1 MVLHAGDGQVAE
13 AGAAV
18 GTAPQVRVVGET
30 GAGVAGVQVAFE
42 VVEGGGS
49 VAVSSVATGT
59 DGVASAGRWTLG
71 QEGPQRLEASA
82 ASLGSVVF
90 RAGASGMP
98 AALEVVRGDGATGE
112 VGTRLSA
119 TPEVRVLDD
128 QGRPMAFVPVT
139 FAADQGSIG
148 TPRVFTDE
156 RGHAAAGSWTLGTQ
170 SGPQQVVA
178 AVAGAGVKGNPAV
191 FRAVAMPSLPRRMEV
206 TRSPAAGEA
215 GQRYLPPAT
224 VRITD
229 AYGNGVPHIA
239 LGLEVLSGRG
249 TVSDAP
255 SYTDD
260 NGQAVID
267 SWTLGRVAGE
277 ENALSVKVLSVGYDL
292 SGAASTLAVVP
303 EEPDFDLWLVYPK
316 APEVAPMVRAAMD
329 AAKTRWE
336 TAING
341 DLPATFAPRDNV
353 LSCVPN
359 GGDYDFRLRARI
371 PFDDLMVLAFV
382 GEIDGP
388 GGLPARSTWCGAAIR
403 AGEVLPSASIV
414 QIDAADVD
422 ALAEIGLLEAVRS
435 ASLGP
440 RPGIRRDRY
449 LELRR
454 AAGLER
460 VRTFLHRA
468 TGHCT
473 VRRCGRNRLRRSQG
487 APGRGCGSDPA
498 GHALARL
505 GLRSRTHESRLGARR
520 ESLEPGDLGG
530 LGGHGLPGSEP
541 PGRGRIRSSGTGR
554 RFGRVRCRRRTACH
568 AWGRHVRH
576 ALDHGRERRRDP
588 HHRVGRRLA
597 MSTSWKKIAATCVA
611 LAAVGCEQDPA
622 ALDPSK
628 PVAVVIAS
636 GNNQTGQIG
645 AELPLDPRVRVI
657 GQTGLPVQGVSVQFQ
672 VEPGSGAVVVSRA
685 VTDGQGIA
693 SAGPWTLG
701 DALGEQQVAATA
713 ADLPQA
719 VFTATATDVPALVE
733 IVAGAGQEAQVGAE
747 VEVLP
752 TVRVLNADGAPVAN
766 LPVTFVA
773 ASGFVAGAENRTGT
787 DGRAAVGGW
796 TLGTKSGAQEL
807 VAAVAGGSIEG
818 NPAVF
823 RAFARPGPPMVL
835 EVSRG
840 DGQEIE
846 VESPAVV
853 RPEVRVLDAHG
864 NGVPRVGVLF
874 EATSGGGAVLRGEQ
888 ITDPA
893 GLASVAAWFAGPAE
907 GRGPDG
913 HGDRGLGS
921 SGFCRAFGDLQRH
934 VRGAVLRHRPGPH
947 ARFPAGRQPRAIVR
961 RSRGHLGGG
970 HRRQPVSR
978 AHAEGRAWPLHRG
991 SEPSAPASRGRLAHL
1006 RDSERNRRRGR
1017 RSRRC
1022 RPGASCDNPTV
1033 SLWPAA

>member
-1 MVLHAGDGQVAE
+1 MKNRSISMRGEADPRSVPRRLVWLLAGLAACESATAPNPENPVAVVLHAGDGQVAE

-422 ALAEIGLLEAVRS
+422 ALAEIGLLEAV
-435 ASLGP
+435 A
-440 RPGIRRDRY
+440 
-449 LELRR
+449 
-454 AAGLER
+454 
-460 VRTFLHRA
+460 LH
-468 TGHCT
+468 H
-473 VRRCGRNRLRRSQG
+473 L
-487 APGRGCGSDPA
+487 
-498 GHALARL
+498 GHALGFGATAIWNFAELL
-505 GLRSRTHESRLGARR
+505 GSNESGPFFTGRQATALFDAAGGIAYEGPKVPLDAAAALTPQAMHWRGSVFGLELMSPALAPAANPLSLVTLGALADMGYRGVNPR
-520 ESLEPGDLGG
+520 AADEYVLPEPGGA
-530 LGGHGLPGSEP
+530 SAA
-541 PGRGRIRSSGTGR
+541 SAA
-554 RFGRVRCRRRTACH
+554 VA
-568 AWGRHVRH
+568 A
-576 ALDHGRERRRDP
+576 
-588 HHRVGRRLA
+588 RLA
-597 MSTSWKKIAATCVA
+597 MH
-611 LAAVGCEQDPA
+611 GD
-622 ALDPSK
+622 
-628 PVAVVIAS
+628 
-636 GNNQTGQIG
+636 GM
-645 AELPLDPRVRVI
+645 
-657 GQTGLPVQGVSVQFQ
+657 SVTRWIMDAN
-672 VEPGSGAVVVSRA
+672 GAVIRIIES
-685 VTDGQGIA
+685 
-693 SAGPWTLG
+693 
-701 DALGEQQVAATA
+701 E
-713 ADLPQA
+713 
-719 VFTATATDVPALVE
+719 
-733 IVAGAGQEAQVGAE
+733 
-747 VEVLP
+747 
-752 TVRVLNADGAPVAN
+752 
-766 LPVTFVA
+766 
-773 ASGFVAGAENRTGT
+773 
-787 DGRAAVGGW
+787 
-796 TLGTKSGAQEL
+796 
-807 VAAVAGGSIEG
+807 GGS
-818 NPAVF
+818 P
-823 RAFARPGPPMVL
+823 
-835 EVSRG
+835 
-840 DGQEIE
+840 
-846 VESPAVV
+846 
-853 RPEVRVLDAHG
+853 
-864 NGVPRVGVLF
+864 
-874 EATSGGGAVLRGEQ
+874 
-888 ITDPA
+888 
-893 GLASVAAWFAGPAE
+893 
-907 GRGPDG
+907 
-913 HGDRGLGS
+913 
-921 SGFCRAFGDLQRH
+921 
-934 VRGAVLRHRPGPH
+934 
-947 ARFPAGRQPRAIVR
+947 
-961 RSRGHLGGG
+961 
-970 HRRQPVSR
+970 
-978 AHAEGRAWPLHRG
+978 
-991 SEPSAPASRGRLAHL
+991 
-1006 RDSERNRRRGR
+1006 
-1017 RSRRC
+1017 
-1022 RPGASCDNPTV
+1022 
-1033 SLWPAA
+1033 

>member
-1 MVLHAGDGQVAE
+1 MKNRSISMRGEADPRSVPRRLLWLLAGLAACESATAPNPENPVAVVLHAGDGQVAE

-90 RAGASGMP
+90 MAGASGMP

-156 RGHAAAGSWTLGTQ
+156 RGHAAAGNWTLGTQ

-403 AGEVLPSASIV
+403 AGVVLPSASIV

-422 ALAEIGLLEAVRS
+422 ALAEIGLLEAV
-435 ASLGP
+435 A
-440 RPGIRRDRY
+440 
-449 LELRR
+449 
-454 AAGLER
+454 
-460 VRTFLHRA
+460 LH
-468 TGHCT
+468 H
-473 VRRCGRNRLRRSQG
+473 L
-487 APGRGCGSDPA
+487 
-498 GHALARL
+498 GHALGFGATAIWNFAELL
-505 GLRSRTHESRLGARR
+505 GSNESGPFFTGRQATALFDAAGGIAYEGPKVPLDAAAAVTPEAMHWRGSVFGLELMSPTLVPGANPLSLVTLGALVDMGYRGVNPR
-520 ESLEPGDLGG
+520 AADEYALPEPGGA
-530 LGGHGLPGSEP
+530 SAA
-541 PGRGRIRSSGTGR
+541 SAA
-554 RFGRVRCRRRTACH
+554 VA
-568 AWGRHVRH
+568 A
-576 ALDHGRERRRDP
+576 
-588 HHRVGRRLA
+588 RLA
-597 MSTSWKKIAATCVA
+597 MH
-611 LAAVGCEQDPA
+611 GDGM
-622 ALDPSK
+622 
-628 PVAVVIAS
+628 PVTRWIMDA
-636 GNNQTGQIG
+636 N
-645 AELPLDPRVRVI
+645 
-657 GQTGLPVQGVSVQFQ
+657 
-672 VEPGSGAVVVSRA
+672 GAVIRIIES
-685 VTDGQGIA
+685 
-693 SAGPWTLG
+693 
-701 DALGEQQVAATA
+701 E
-713 ADLPQA
+713 
-719 VFTATATDVPALVE
+719 
-733 IVAGAGQEAQVGAE
+733 
-747 VEVLP
+747 
-752 TVRVLNADGAPVAN
+752 
-766 LPVTFVA
+766 
-773 ASGFVAGAENRTGT
+773 
-787 DGRAAVGGW
+787 
-796 TLGTKSGAQEL
+796 
-807 VAAVAGGSIEG
+807 GGS
-818 NPAVF
+818 P
-823 RAFARPGPPMVL
+823 
-835 EVSRG
+835 
-840 DGQEIE
+840 
-846 VESPAVV
+846 
-853 RPEVRVLDAHG
+853 
-864 NGVPRVGVLF
+864 
-874 EATSGGGAVLRGEQ
+874 
-888 ITDPA
+888 
-893 GLASVAAWFAGPAE
+893 
-907 GRGPDG
+907 
-913 HGDRGLGS
+913 
-921 SGFCRAFGDLQRH
+921 
-934 VRGAVLRHRPGPH
+934 
-947 ARFPAGRQPRAIVR
+947 
-961 RSRGHLGGG
+961 
-970 HRRQPVSR
+970 
-978 AHAEGRAWPLHRG
+978 
-991 SEPSAPASRGRLAHL
+991 
-1006 RDSERNRRRGR
+1006 
-1017 RSRRC
+1017 
-1022 RPGASCDNPTV
+1022 
-1033 SLWPAA
+1033 